1 VNVTSPTLL
10 TYGRH
15 NPLQRRLR
23 RLLQVLM
30 IADMAA
36 LAHGPVISG
45 SRAAQRY
52 VSGYAQR
59 RSAEGECMT
68 YTAPSGTLVV
78 DDGPLRAA
86 NAMVTRDTSGEIGL
100 LGRSPSDSAAQAQA
114 RRQAIAG
121 LAPKQNPGCRA
132 KFASNEHL
140 YLSAGQN
147 RVRCVSCLRQMA
159 SFFGPTRLEPV
170 VLLLHSRRS
179 GGMPRRLVSVTFNV
193 GQFEWG
199 TVPPFFAGVYA
210 DGGFRPSLL
219 CWYGRL
225 SVPELTRGPST
236 LKLFAGQPDSADE
249 SHFTID
255 AIVGGE
261 TRMIDGWLMPDD
273 HVKLQLRAA
282 SGTRSNRHLAAT
294 E

>member
-1 VNVTSPTLL
+1 
-10 TYGRH
+10 
-15 NPLQRRLR
+15 LR
-23 RLLQVLM
+23 RLLQVLI
-30 IADMAA
+30 IADVAA
-36 LAHGPVISG
+36 LTYSPVVSG

-59 RSAEGECMT
+59 RSAEAECMT
-68 YTAPSGTLVV
+68 YTAPTGTLVV
-78 DDGPLRAA
+78 DDGPLLAA
-86 NAMVTRDTSGEIGL
+86 NAMVTRDTSGELGL
-100 LGRSPSDSAAQAQA
+100 AGWSPSDSAAQAQA
-114 RRQAIAG
+114 RRQAIAA
-121 LAPKQNPGCRA
+121 LAPWHNPRCWA
-132 KFASNEHL
+132 TFTTNERL

-147 RVRCVSCLRQMA
+147 RVRCLSCLRQMA

-179 GGMPRRLVSVTFNV
+179 GGMPPRLLSVTFNV
-193 GQFEWG
+193 GQFEGG

-219 CWYGRL
+219 CWYGQL
-225 SVPELTRGPST
+225 SVTELTRGPSA
-236 LKLFAGQPDSADE
+236 LKLFAGHPDSVDE

-255 AIVGGE
+255 ASVGGNP
-261 TRMIDGWLMPDD
+261 RVIDGWLMSDD

-282 SGTRSNRHLAAT
+282 SGTVSNSHLAAT